1 MFDQNDASSKG
12 LLDLELPLDS
22 TSNDVQFLLNSALN
36 VIEQTTDSLWARLY
50 NNRLPPAISMPTFNE
65 IPNFYKNYP
74 NIIIKE
80 ARDFYLRN
88 IKENKSPM
96 NYFYLG
102 QYQEYIIDAGKL
114 SCDALEIYK
123 KGSVINEPFCMTK
136 IGEILIRDNS
146 QKNRQKAMLHFLR
159 SFILTSVEPYKFL
172 NPRMMINHSRNSD
185 SKKDFFNMDS
195 FWYLCY
201 YFDNYEDEFL
211 VELEKAIR
219 MEKCTDKFRECIIYI
234 FRNLHKSEEHVNII
248 KMLEEALRNYDKKAG
263 FHFCVFSF
271 LFNKFAGLNINLEY
285 VISVLRFLADD
296 GNYFACEKLALY
308 LDSQKD
314 YSGAMTY
321 FLKATDFN
329 LSTSYEYAGS
339 YFCSYK
345 NPLKL
350 IDLKTSGDMWKKASY
365 LGLCSSIEYL
375 KLLEINKEKER
386 HFVLSEFYYT
396 CELFGSELIIGEC
409 FEKGKGTNKNL
420 KMAQIFYKKGLK
432 KHSEGSGF
440 LYRLAR
446 LYDKEGKKAV
456 SEDFYKICFI
466 IYSKLYVKDKANPNN
481 MWILD
486 AYRLASLYASGR
498 GVKKDLYKSL
508 YFIDSILAANMNPET
523 SAYVCLYYHTLATKK
538 KIMIER
544 DLKENISS
552 ILSLSSILGT
562 MNLQGEDGV
571 FLEAKRRDEDGIV
584 RGISQIENINSSDE
598 NSNKNDLIKI
608 GEELRQKNE
617 IELND
622 SIRVMINTRV
632 DSILNRNCLSNIK
645 NQGKTQIKFTN
656 EKLKEQEVLI
666 QCPNE
671 NSVNN
676 ENKLNL
682 LKSNHDNN
690 TRCHQQSEVKNNLNT
705 TKSSL
710 KVNKNLSNSMLV
722 SELPV
727 NFELSN
733 TKPFTNKST
742 QSEEDLLITQVLE
755 NCSKLFKNNT
765 ELNDF
770 ILIKNCIDKIKENN
784 IEIID
789 INKLVFDE
797 LIASGGYSKVFSGW
811 YSNTK
816 VAIKDFQNINENTVK
831 KIFEEICLQTS
842 LCCDKINKVLC
853 LAFDYSP
860 LKICCVNKFM
870 PFNLRI
876 VLERSKLDMI
886 QKCYLAKQLVE
897 AVDFL
902 HQQNPP
908 IVHRDLKP
916 ENILLNEDFELQL
929 CDFGIFKILNADKTK
944 SETLNQFYTV
954 RYSPPEVINN
964 SHFICKASDIWSLG
978 LILYDIYYGTQPWT
992 ELSGEQIIESI
1003 KKERPFQVKK
1013 LEGVPSQITSLVKLC
1028 TYYDYSKRPK
1038 ASEILKYIVDMI
1050 YELKL
1055 V

>member
-1 MFDQNDASSKG
+1 MFNQNVAANIS
-12 LLDLELPLDS
+12 LLDLELPLDTS
-22 TSNDVQFLLNSALN
+22 TNEVQYLLNSALT
-36 VIEQTTDSLWARLY
+36 VVEQTTDSLWARLY

-88 IKENKSPM
+88 IKQKKSPL

-102 QYQEYIIDAGKL
+102 QYQEYIIDGGKL
-114 SCDALEIYK
+114 SSDALEIYK
-123 KGSVINEPFCMTK
+123 KGSMMNEPFCMTK
-136 IGEILIRDNS
+136 IAEILIRDNS
-146 QKNRQKAMLHFLR
+146 QKNRQKAMLYFLR
-159 SFILTSVEPYKFL
+159 SFIQTSVEPYKFL
-172 NPRMMINHSRNSD
+172 NPHLMINHSRNND
-185 SKKDFFNMDS
+185 SKKDFFNLDS

-201 YFDNYEDEFL
+201 YFDNYEDEFQI
-211 VELEKAIR
+211 ELEKAIR
-219 MEKCTDKFRECIIYI
+219 IEKCSDKFRECIIYI
-234 FRNLHKSEEHVNII
+234 FRNLHKTEEHVNII
-248 KMLEEALRNYDKKAG
+248 KMLEEALRSYDKKAG

-271 LFNKFAGLNINLEY
+271 LFNKFADLNINLEY

-296 GNYFACEKLALY
+296 GNYFACEKLALH
-308 LDSQKD
+308 LDSEKD

-329 LSTSYEYAGS
+329 LCTSYEYVGS

-350 IDLKTSGDMWKKASY
+350 IDLKTSSEMWKKASY

-409 FEKGKGTNKNL
+409 YEKGKGTNKNL

-446 LYDKEGKKAV
+446 LYDKEGKKSV

-466 IYSKLYVKDKANPNN
+466 IYSKLFAKDRTNSSN

-498 GVKKDLYKSL
+498 GVKKDLHKSL
-508 YFIDSILAANMNPET
+508 FFIESILTANMNPET
-523 SAYVCLYYHTLATKK
+523 SAYVCLYYHTLAGKK
-538 KIMIER
+538 KILIEK

-562 MNLQGEDGV
+562 MNLQGEEIVSLGTKRKEEDGV
-571 FLEAKRRDEDGIV
+571 I
-584 RGISQIENINSSDE
+584 RGISQIENVDSSEED
-598 NSNKNDLIKI
+598 SNQKELIKL
-608 GEELRQKNE
+608 GEELKQKND

-632 DSILNRNCLSNIK
+632 DSILNKNCLSNIK
-645 NQGKTQIKFTN
+645 NSGKALRKFTQEN
-656 EKLKEQEVLI
+656 LMEQAVIVECL
-666 QCPNE
+666 NE
-671 NSVNN
+671 NSI
-676 ENKLNL
+676 NKEKEPYRFKSTEGLN
-682 LKSNHDNN
+682 KS
-690 TRCHQQSEVKNNLNT
+690 RSLENNLNI

-710 KVNKNLSNSMLV
+710 KVIKALSNSMLV
-722 SELPV
+722 SGQPIKL
-727 NFELSN
+727 ELSN
-733 TKPFTNKST
+733 TKTYTCKST
-742 QSEEDLLITQVLE
+742 QSQEDILIAEVLE
-755 NCSKLFKNNT
+755 DCNKLFKNSNVS
-765 ELNDF
+765 NDLSF
-770 ILIKNCIDKIKENN
+770 IKNCIQKIKENS
-784 IEIID
+784 IEILD

-797 LIASGGYSKVFSGW
+797 LIAKGGYSKVFSGW
-811 YSNTK
+811 LGSSK
-816 VAIKDFQNINENTVK
+816 VAIKDFQNINESTIK
-831 KIFEEICLQTS
+831 KIFEEIYVQTS
-842 LCCDKINKVLC
+842 LHCDKINQVLC
-853 LAFDYSP
+853 LALDYSP

-870 PFNLRI
+870 PFNLRM
-876 VLERSKLDMI
+876 VLDRSKLDMI
-886 QKCYLAKQLVE
+886 HKCYLAKQLVA

-902 HQQNPP
+902 HKQNPP

-916 ENILLNEDFELQL
+916 ENILVNEDFELQL

-964 SHFICKASDIWSLG
+964 SHFICKASDVWSLG
-978 LILYDIYYGTQPWT
+978 LILYDIFYGTQPWM
-992 ELSGEQIIESI
+992 ELSGEKIIESI
-1003 KKERPFQVKK
+1003 KKERPFQVLK
-1013 LEGVPSQITSLVKLC
+1013 LEEVPAQITSLVKLC
-1028 TYYDYSKRPK
+1028 TNYDYSKRPR
-1038 ASEILKYIVDMI
+1038 ASEISKLIEDMI
-1050 YELKL
+1050 YDLKL
-1055 V
+1055 A